1 MSNQNEENTGMSKYE
16 LKKLVNELEDIRG
29 RNTELVSLYIPAGY
43 EMSKISEFV
52 TSESSE
58 AENIKS
64 KHTRKNV
71 QGALDKIARRVKEEP
86 VTPENGVVFFS
97 GNVSE
102 REGRPDIQ
110 IWEVHPPKPIESRR
124 YRCDKE
130 FQLEPLKQMIVDDK
144 VYGLIVADKNEA
156 AIGYLQGNRIKT
168 AYTLESNV
176 PGKTKA
182 GGQCLDPDSMVQM
195 SNGDL
200 KRIDD
205 VEVGDRLKS
214 ADFNSMK
221 LKDSK
226 VKDKWRE
233 EKTVYKIE
241 TKHPK
246 KTIKA
251 SGDHEFFIAN
261 NGVEKKQLGDLE
273 DEDELIFPER
283 VESSEET
290 CIIPTE
296 SCYNSYKVSEKGRKK
311 LKQSRKGEG
320 FSQKELG
327 NELDATQAAVSK
339 LELGERDAGRE
350 FLENVC
356 DELEIDFREFV
367 MNYCRGKDFNLPSE
381 FNKELA
387 QILGYFAGDGSFDPE
402 RLNFHESD
410 EEVAKEYQEKLE
422 SVFNCSTSIRFREDK
437 NYYLL
442 IAFGKPIV
450 EYFNQNFPELKK
462 SRNTKIPEKVL
473 KADEKVLSRFI
484 KGFYDAEGHCSESRK
499 RIGISANNK
508 SLIRQL
514 QSTLLRLEVV
524 SSFNSYDN
532 SENPY
537 SDNTRYTVSISDQKS
552 IRKFKQKVGFTSI
565 RKQQE
570 LEKIANEEK
579 AKNHNR
585 QIISQGSEVR
595 IILENHGKNMED
607 YKSANTFLQDKRKIS
622 KKAFNS
628 NFVQETANKELKEEL
643 KEVETP
649 ELLPTK
655 IESIEKQGKQETV
668 DISVEAGNFVAN
680 NLVVHN
686 SAQRFARFREEM
698 YDTFLK
704 DIAEKAKNAFMSK
717 KRDDKLLGIIVGGP
731 GFTKDKLIDDGYLH
745 KELEE
750 KIVTRESLNYSGED
764 ALEEL
769 VSKAEDSIEDSKVI
783 QEKNLVTEFFK
794 NLKKENG
801 KSEYGVEQ
809 VEKALKMGAV
819 ETLLISEDV
828 ELYEAQYQC
837 ECGNEETV
845 IEQEPHIEQSK
856 NCSECNKEMELEEM
870 QDIIDAFGEKA
881 EEMSSGLE
889 IIGTDHEEGKRL
901 SNMGGVAAILRYRI
915 R

>member
-16 LKKLVNELEDIRG
+16 LKKLVNELDDIRG

-110 IWEVHPPKPIESRR
+110 IWEVHPPQPIESRR

-182 GGQCLDPDSMVQM
+182 GGQ
-195 SNGDL
+195 
-200 KRIDD
+200 
-205 VEVGDRLKS
+205 
-214 ADFNSMK
+214 
-221 LKDSK
+221 
-226 VKDKWRE
+226 
-233 EKTVYKIE
+233 
-241 TKHPK
+241 
-246 KTIKA
+246 
-251 SGDHEFFIAN
+251 
-261 NGVEKKQLGDLE
+261 
-273 DEDELIFPER
+273 
-283 VESSEET
+283 
-290 CIIPTE
+290 
-296 SCYNSYKVSEKGRKK
+296 
-311 LKQSRKGEG
+311 
-320 FSQKELG
+320 
-327 NELDATQAAVSK
+327 
-339 LELGERDAGRE
+339 
-350 FLENVC
+350 
-356 DELEIDFREFV
+356 
-367 MNYCRGKDFNLPSE
+367 
-381 FNKELA
+381 
-387 QILGYFAGDGSFDPE
+387 
-402 RLNFHESD
+402 
-410 EEVAKEYQEKLE
+410 
-422 SVFNCSTSIRFREDK
+422 
-437 NYYLL
+437 
-442 IAFGKPIV
+442 
-450 EYFNQNFPELKK
+450 
-462 SRNTKIPEKVL
+462 
-473 KADEKVLSRFI
+473 
-484 KGFYDAEGHCSESRK
+484 
-499 RIGISANNK
+499 
-508 SLIRQL
+508 
-514 QSTLLRLEVV
+514 
-524 SSFNSYDN
+524 
-532 SENPY
+532 
-537 SDNTRYTVSISDQKS
+537 
-552 IRKFKQKVGFTSI
+552 
-565 RKQQE
+565 
-570 LEKIANEEK
+570 
-579 AKNHNR
+579 
-585 QIISQGSEVR
+585 
-595 IILENHGKNMED
+595 
-607 YKSANTFLQDKRKIS
+607 
-622 KKAFNS
+622 
-628 NFVQETANKELKEEL
+628 
-643 KEVETP
+643 
-649 ELLPTK
+649 
-655 IESIEKQGKQETV
+655 
-668 DISVEAGNFVAN
+668 
-680 NLVVHN
+680 

-704 DIAEKAKNAFMSK
+704 NIAEKAKNAFMAK
-717 KRDDKLLGIIVGGP
+717 NREDKLLGIIVGGP

-745 KELEE
+745 QELEE

-783 QEKNLVTEFFK
+783 QEKNLVTKFFK

-819 ETLLISEDV
+819 ETLLISENV

-837 ECGNEETV
+837 ECGNEETL
-845 IEQEPHIEQSK
+845 IEQEPHIEQNK
-856 NCSECNKEMELEEM
+856 TCSECGKDMVLEEM

-881 EEMSSGLE
+881 EEMSSELE